1 MTILSAVA
9 VLGALFGIYR
19 LWSKWPLDI
28 IGVFC
33 LDFMLFYGFR
43 VFVVGF
49 GIDGIYPDY
58 LFTGDAPLVKTNLL
72 ILLFLATLAGGLF
85 LGGLTN
91 TRATWVF
98 PSFSGVLSVQRGVKA
113 SVVLT
118 FVSSAL
124 TLVLLA
130 HYGGFAGLIRAG
142 KLQGDLAGLF
152 ILRII
157 PGLGAVVSSATFL
170 ELVRRRSQ
178 RFSPNQRLLAT
189 MAAGMAILNGIWVF
203 AWGARSLLAIVVFM
217 LLAGYVVFRTHD
229 KPRRVRRRQLWAG
242 LIVVCLVAAGTI
254 VGLRIVRDL
263 TSRGVVNTSIAGQS
277 AVRQVSVASNATYY
291 DAFVLAVRDWP
302 SVYEYRNGS
311 DFYAGAVAIV
321 PRAVWHGKPSDTT
334 PGQWFRQIYEPTVLN
349 GWPMGTAGEW
359 YLNFGILGVIVGGLV
374 SGLCLSFAS
383 RSLRDGASNPMV
395 FVTTLIIGLQ
405 VLEIGFNTQTPV
417 RWVAWC
423 LPILL
428 ISPFLRLHRQAAPQS
443 SLPVVDHAT

>member
-1 MTILSAVA
+1 MTILSALL

-49 GIDGIYPDY
+49 GLDGIYPDY
-58 LFTGDAPLVKTNLL
+58 LFTGDAPLVRTNLL
-72 ILLFLATLAGGLF
+72 IVLFLLALAGGLF
-85 LGGLTN
+85 LGGLT
-91 TRATWVF
+91 TARATWVF
-98 PSFSGVLSVQRGVKA
+98 PSFSGQLSIQRGVKA
-113 SVVLT
+113 SLVLT

-152 ILRII
+152 ALRII
-157 PGLGAVVSSATFL
+157 PGLGAVVASATFL
-170 ELVRRRSQ
+170 ELVRRRGR
-178 RFSPNQRLLAT
+178 RFSSDARLLAVGS
-189 MAAGMAILNGIWVF
+189 AGMAVLNGIWVF

-242 LIVVCLVAAGTI
+242 LIVVCLVATGTI

-302 SVYEYRNGS
+302 SLHEYRNGS
-311 DFYAGAVAIV
+311 DFYSGAVAII
-321 PRAVWHGKPSDTT
+321 PRAVWRGKPTDTT

-349 GWPMGTAGEW
+349 GWPMGSAGEW
-359 YLNFGILGVIVGGLV
+359 YLNFGIIGVSVGGLV

-383 RSLRDGASNPMV
+383 RSLRDGAASPMV

-428 ISPFLRLHRQAAPQS
+428 ISPYLRLRRQPSRQS
-443 SLPVVDHAT
+443 SVPARGHPS